1 MKHPHYQVYVAE
13 AIGTCFL
20 TCAVLTSLT
29 IHLPLAT
36 AVMAGLT
43 LGLFV
48 YSIGSISGAHL
59 NPAVTMGLWTVGKI
73 HAEQAM
79 GYILAQVI
87 GAVVAMQAHIYWLNS
102 YPSVEISNSLHTAAS
117 EAAGAFL
124 LVFTISAVVHKKMDD
139 AASGIAIGGALTL
152 GALLASIASNGV
164 LNPAVAIGI
173 GSVSLA
179 YLLGPLLGG
188 ILGAVVYKW
197 LVSKK

>member
-13 AIGTCFL
+13 AIGTAFL

-29 IHLPLAT
+29 ISLPVAT
-36 AVMAGLT
+36 PIIAGLT

-48 YSIGSISGAHL
+48 YSIGAISGAHL

-73 HAEQAM
+73 KAEEAV
-79 GYILAQVI
+79 GYIVAQLI
-87 GAVVAMQAHIYWLNS
+87 GAVATMQVHMQWMQS
-102 YPSVEISNSLHTAAS
+102 YPSVQIGNTMEIAVA
-117 EAAGAFL
+117 EAMGAFL
-124 LVFTISAVVHKKMDD
+124 LVFVISAVVHKKIEG
-139 AASGIAIGGALTL
+139 AASGIAIGGALAL
-152 GALLASIASNGV
+152 GAMLASATSNGV

-179 YLLGPLLGG
+179 YLLGPIIGG

-197 LVSKK
+197 LAGKK